1 MLGRPKV
8 GKVLVVGWE
17 HPQNFTISLFSRN
30 KLLNFAR
37 FTDFDDK
44 SRFSSDPPWTRW
56 KLTSKKQMLWRGMAG
71 SREPSSWPESPWWVL
86 LLDIGFPHFLSPSL
100 LPPPSPPS
108 QPRFT
113 SSSIS
118 STFTILTHSLSLHP
132 SWNQHLPPS
141 QIVTSEFVSLFPLQK
156 VWTFVLTL
164 FVFKTVGLL
173 SDAAGVV
180 PTQTLAAT
188 SSCAATVRTALP
200 ICRSC
205 ICLLTSS
212 VFVCICLPIRRS
224 CICFLTSFV

>member
-37 FTDFDDK
+37 FTNFNDK

-56 KLTSKKQMLWRGMAG
+56 RLTSKKQMLWRGLLAG
-71 SREPSSWPESPWWVL
+71 SREPSSWPESPWWAL

-118 STFTILTHSLSLHP
+118 STFTILTHLACSHLETSTSPLSNCHFKTRLTF
-132 SWNQHLPPS
+132 S
-141 QIVTSEFVSLFPLQK
+141 TSK
-156 VWTFVLTL
+156 IWTFVLTL
-164 FVFKTVGLL
+164 FVL
-173 SDAAGVV
+173 
-180 PTQTLAAT
+180 
-188 SSCAATVRTALP
+188 
-200 ICRSC
+200 
-205 ICLLTSS
+205 
-212 VFVCICLPIRRS
+212 
-224 CICFLTSFV
+224 